1 MRHIKRYEECDSHST
16 SQVSPVRHPIFLK
29 EDNVP
34 YPREDAEDRSYEHQM
49 ELEAEIARKYGER
62 IAQAVL
68 DMCDEAVE
76 DPFMELLK
84 EAH

>member
-1 MRHIKRYEECDSHST
+1 MRHIKRYEECESHSHST
-16 SQVSPVRHPIFLK
+16 GSTVRHPIFLK

-68 DMCDEAVE
+68 EMSRDVVE
-76 DPFMELLK
+76 DPFTELLK

>member
-1 MRHIKRYEECDSHST
+1 MRHIKRYEECETHSVT
-16 SQVSPVRHPIFLK
+16 QVTPVRHPIFLK

-49 ELEAEIARKYGER
+49 ELEAEIARKYGEQ
-62 IAQAVL
+62 IAQAVHDL
-68 DMCDEAVE
+68 CKDAVE
-76 DPFMELLK
+76 DPFTELLK